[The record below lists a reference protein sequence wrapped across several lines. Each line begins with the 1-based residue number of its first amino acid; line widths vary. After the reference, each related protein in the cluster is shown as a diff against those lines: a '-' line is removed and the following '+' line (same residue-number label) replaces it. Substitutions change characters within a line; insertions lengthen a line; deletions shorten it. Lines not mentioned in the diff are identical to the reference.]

1 MPYGLVVPDVPR
13 GTFRAPVSL
22 RNGALVTYPFVSPTP
37 EGSRDPAAF
46 RKRPP
51 HACGAV
57 TEAGHCLHELRGCAI
72 RSAHGCSRRIGC
84 ETAEPPIQADL
95 TQTSR
100 LIQS

>member
-51 HACGAV
+51 HACGV
-57 TEAGHCLHELRGCAI
+57 VRNVCRDV
-72 RSAHGCSRRIGC
+72 SASR
-84 ETAEPPIQADL
+84 ETAFESSAAPSPKPAIAC
-95 TQTSR
+95 TS
-100 LIQS
+100 